1 MRHIFRITG
10 KEFGSFFSSPI
21 AFIFI
26 GVFLAANL
34 FIFFWVETFFSRNIS
49 EIRPLFTWMP
59 ILLIFLSAA
68 VTMRSW
74 AEERRAGTL

>member
-1 MRHIFRITG
+1 MSHIFRHIFRITR

-34 FIFFWVETFFSRNIS
+34 FIFFWVETFSPVISRKYDH
-49 EIRPLFTWMP
+49 
-59 ILLIFLSAA
+59 FLPGC
-68 VTMRSW
+68 RFF
-74 AEERRAGTL
+74 